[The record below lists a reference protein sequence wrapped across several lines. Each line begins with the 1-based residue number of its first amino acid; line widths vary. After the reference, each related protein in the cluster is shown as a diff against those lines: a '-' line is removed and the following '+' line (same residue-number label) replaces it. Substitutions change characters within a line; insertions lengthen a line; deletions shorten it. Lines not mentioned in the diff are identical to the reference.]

1 MVYKDGRFQYVQDVD
16 EVSSA
21 QYNVERIEEER
32 RLQERLDSIDEEIEY
47 WQKYKEEWESVVS
60 NYKEQQDLLLLEQQL
75 GIKLEGENWQTR
87 LDNLQSY
94 VNKYNSIM
102 NQIQEVESSLEQGYM
117 PPYTESTTSGG
128 TDWSQLWWDV
138 ENNETLTQEEKES
151 LQNWIHSQKVQEMEG
166 TGAVY
171 NPSTG
176 TWTGGNVSSSG
187 SSSSSSSSTSSNDN
201 NGAISLG
208 GLTSSMMDSVSS
220 TIDKIVSGKY
230 ALGTESAIGG
240 LSLVGENGPEL
251 RILNSGDGILPSNV
265 TKNLWGWSKLNPN
278 DFVRGMRGAVSITID
293 KFAPVLSNVTNG
305 EEFANYLKNNFW
317 RKVVQHVY

>member
-1 MVYKDGRFQYVQDVD
+1 
-16 EVSSA
+16 
-21 QYNVERIEEER
+21 
-32 RLQERLDSIDEEIEY
+32 
-47 WQKYKEEWESVVS
+47 
-60 NYKEQQDLLLLEQQL
+60 
-75 GIKLEGENWQTR
+75 
-87 LDNLQSY
+87 
-94 VNKYNSIM
+94 M

-187 SSSSSSSSTSSNDN
+187 SSSSSSSTSSNDN

-251 RILNSGDGILPSNV
+251 RILNSGDGIIPADV
-265 TKNLWGWSKLNPN
+265 TKNLWEWGKLNPREITGKSFHVN
-278 DFVRGMRGAVSITID
+278 IENLNLPEVRDGEDFIQYM
-293 KFAPVLSNVTNG
+293 
-305 EEFANYLKNNFW
+305 KNNFW
-317 RKVVQHVY
+317 RKTIQFQTAY